1 MDRNELFNEISLL
14 ATEQN
19 NPNTK
24 NIDTA
29 STEEILKIINEED
42 KKVPF
47 AVEKEIPNIAK
58 AVELIVDA
66 FKKGGRLF
74 YVGAGT
80 SGRLGILDAA
90 ECPPTFGTDPELVQG
105 IIAGGKEAVFRAQE
119 GAEDNIEE
127 GRKTIENFG
136 IKPPDVIVGLAASG
150 RTPFVKAAISE
161 AKNRG
166 IKTIFIASSPIEKVL
181 ELGIEADV
189 YICPVVGPEVIAG
202 STRMKSGTAEK
213 LVLNML
219 STASMI
225 KLGKTFGNVMV
236 DLQLTNNK
244 LRERAKKI
252 IMDICNVDY
261 QTAQAFLTKSHG
273 SVKVALVMLLAGVD
287 RETAMHLLEKSNG
300 FVKIAIKIAKGNNVS
315 DSSS

>member
-1 MDRNELFNEISLL
+1 MDGNELFNEISLL

-19 NPNTK
+19 NPRSR

-42 KKVPF
+42 KKVPL

-127 GRKTIENFG
+127 GRKTIERYG
-136 IKPPDVIVGLAASG
+136 IKPPDVVVGLAASG
-150 RTPFVKAAISE
+150 RTPFVRGAISE

-166 IKTIFIASSPIEKVL
+166 IITIFIASSPIEKVL
-181 ELGIEADV
+181 ELGVVADV
-189 YICPVVGPEVIAG
+189 YICPVVGAEVIAG
-202 STRMKSGTAEK
+202 STRLKSGTAEK

-225 KLGKTFGNVMV
+225 KLGKTYGNVMV

-261 QTAQAFLTKSHG
+261 QTAQAVLAKSDG
-273 SVKVALVMLLAGVD
+273 SVKVALVMLLAGVE
-287 RETAMHLLEKSNG
+287 RETALGLLEKSGG
-300 FVKIAIKIAKGNNVS
+300 FVKAAIKLAKGNHAS
-315 DSSS
+315 DS